1 MKKSIFYYILFFS
14 FLFFCKTTFSQ
25 DIPGRPDPPRLV
37 NDFTS
42 TLSKNQINQ
51 LEQKVV
57 NYNDSTSTQICVV
70 LVNSLQGYSANEYAY
85 SIGENWGVGGKE
97 NNGVVLL
104 IKPKGKE
111 KGEVAISVGY
121 GIEPYLTDAICKRI
135 IETQMKSYLIDND
148 YYSAINTAIDS
159 IINELV
165 AAKFKP
171 TGNNGE
177 NDGLILIPIIILIV
191 MILIIKIMG
200 RSKSV
205 TYTSKNDGKDLFNLW
220 LLSMFFNNRNNHFG
234 GGSSFGGFG
243 GGHFGGGGASGSW

>member
-57 NYNDSTSTQICVV
+57 NYNDSTSTQICIV

-191 MILIIKIMG
+191 MILIIKIM
-200 RSKSV
+200 KI
-205 TYTSKNDGKDLFNLW
+205 
-220 LLSMFFNNRNNHFG
+220 
-234 GGSSFGGFG
+234 
-243 GGHFGGGGASGSW
+243 